1 MRQHKISRADV
12 ARVIAGVVASG
23 DDQEDEKQPEPG
35 VWQTDENDLPKV
47 PWAQA
52 QAFRTKRGAHNK
64 LLLEAREADVFKRV
78 VPVED
83 RADFLRDLVMKSESD
98 VPLSRDSGYHILS
111 QRCIGVSRRD
121 WAAFLKKQAVLQRTQ
136 NIPVERRKGGIKIEA
151 RGHLEMDLIEGKK
164 KDVVVTFL
172 TDDWYWLSVCDVLT
186 GLLIVKRLNNKEAG
200 TTAQALAD
208 VLTEFRQA
216 LGAPLLSVS
225 SDQGSE
231 FKGAVTR
238 LLKRRNVAQKF
249 VDRASRIE
257 QQNAIFQR
265 NFYRLYKLRRG
276 TFHSLETQA
285 LRLVNNTRN
294 KYTRMTPNEAV
305 AAPDADIAPRYNTAR
320 EQSEENYRAVTINQG
335 DRVRHL
341 RNIRKR
347 IRGIG
352 YKAYRG
358 DHWSKEVRHVASKKR
373 IGAAFKYLVSGKWYD
388 RDALQLVPAVDAASD
403 AIVTKRRS
411 DQDKKHVLWE

>member
-1 MRQHKISRADV
+1 M
-12 ARVIAGVVASG
+12 
-23 DDQEDEKQPEPG
+23 
-35 VWQTDENDLPKV
+35 
-47 PWAQA
+47 
-52 QAFRTKRGAHNK
+52 
-64 LLLEAREADVFKRV
+64 
-78 VPVED
+78 
-83 RADFLRDLVMKSESD
+83 
-98 VPLSRDSGYHILS
+98 
-111 QRCIGVSRRD
+111 
-121 WAAFLKKQAVLQRTQ
+121 LQRTQ

-164 KDVVVTFL
+164 KDVIVTFM

-200 TTAQALAD
+200 TTAQALGD
-208 VLTEFRQA
+208 VLTQFRQA

-238 LLKRRNVAQKF
+238 LLARRNVTQKF

-305 AAPDADIAPRYNTAR
+305 AAPDGDIAPRYNTAR
-320 EQSEENYRAVTINQG
+320 EQAEEDYRAVTINQG

-358 DHWSKEVRHVASKKR
+358 DHWSKQVRHVVEKKR
-373 IGAAFKYLVSGKWYD
+373 IGAAFKYLVAGSWYD
-388 RDALQLVPAVDAASD
+388 RDALLLVPAVDAATD
-403 AIVTKRRS
+403 AILTRRKT
-411 DQDKKHVLWE
+411 DQDKKHALWQ

>member
-23 DDQEDEKQPEPG
+23 EEEDEKRPEPG

-52 QAFRTKRGAHNK
+52 QAFRTIRGAHNK
-64 LLLEAREADVFKRV
+64 LMLEAREADVFKRV
-78 VPVED
+78 VPLED
-83 RADFLRDLVMKSESD
+83 RADFLRDLVMKSDSD

-136 NIPVERRKGGIKIEA
+136 NIPVERRKGGVKIEA

-231 FKGAVTR
+231 FKGAVAR
-238 LLKRRNVAQKF
+238 LLKRRNVTQKF

-294 KYTRMTPNEAV
+294 KYIRMTPNEAV
-305 AAPDADIAPRYNTAR
+305 AAPGPALQHRA
-320 EQSEENYRAVTINQG
+320 RAVGGGLPRRDDQPG
-335 DRVRHL
+335 RP
-341 RNIRKR
+341 
-347 IRGIG
+347 
-352 YKAYRG
+352 
-358 DHWSKEVRHVASKKR
+358 
-373 IGAAFKYLVSGKWYD
+373 GAAPAQHPEADPRHRLQGLPGRPLVQGGAARRGEEAD
-388 RDALQLVPAVDAASD
+388 RRRLQVPRLRQVVRPRRPAAR
-403 AIVTKRRS
+403 ARRRRRLRC
-411 DQDKKHVLWE
+411 DCN

>member
-1 MRQHKISRADV
+1 M
-12 ARVIAGVVASG
+12 
-23 DDQEDEKQPEPG
+23 
-35 VWQTDENDLPKV
+35 
-47 PWAQA
+47 
-52 QAFRTKRGAHNK
+52 
-64 LLLEAREADVFKRV
+64 
-78 VPVED
+78 
-83 RADFLRDLVMKSESD
+83 
-98 VPLSRDSGYHILS
+98 
-111 QRCIGVSRRD
+111 
-121 WAAFLKKQAVLQRTQ
+121 
-136 NIPVERRKGGIKIEA
+136 
-151 RGHLEMDLIEGKK
+151 
-164 KDVVVTFL
+164 
-172 TDDWYWLSVCDVLT
+172 
-186 GLLIVKRLNNKEAG
+186 
-200 TTAQALAD
+200 
-208 VLTEFRQA
+208 LTEFRQA

-320 EQSEENYRAVTINQG
+320 EQSEEDYRAVTINQG

-358 DHWSKEVRHVASKKR
+358 QHWSKQVRHVVEKKR
-373 IGAAFKYLVSGKWYD
+373 VGTAKYLVAGSWYD
-388 RDALQLVPAVDAASD
+388 RDALLLVPAVDAATD
-403 AIVTKRRS
+403 AIVSRRIQ
-411 DQDKKHVLWE
+411 DQDKKHSLWQ

>member
-1 MRQHKISRADV
+1 MV
-12 ARVIAGVVASG
+12 RVIAGVTASM
-23 DDQEDEKQPEPG
+23 DDEEDEKRPEPG
-35 VWQTDENDLPKV
+35 IWQTDENDLPKIL
-47 PWAQA
+47 WAQKH
-52 QAFRTKRGAHNK
+52 AFRTTRGAHNK
-64 LLLEAREADVFKRV
+64 LILEAREHDVFKRV
-78 VPVED
+78 VPVEE
-83 RADFLRDLVMKSESD
+83 RNDFLRDLVMKAESD
-98 VPLSRDSGYHILS
+98 VPLSRDSGYHIL
-111 QRCIGVSRRD
+111 QGRCIGVSRRD
-121 WAAFLKKQAVLQRTQ
+121 WAAFIKKQAVLQRTQ

-164 KDVVVTFL
+164 KDVIVTFM

-200 TTAQALAD
+200 TTAQALGD

-231 FKGAVTR
+231 FKGATTR
-238 LLKRRNVAQKF
+238 LLARRNVTQKF

-294 KYTRMTPNEAV
+294 KYTLMTPNEAV

-320 EQSEENYRAVTINQG
+320 EQSEEDYHAVTINQG

-358 DHWSKEVRHVASKKR
+358 DHWSKEVRHVVEKKR
-373 IGAAFKYLVSGKWYD
+373 IGAAFKYLVTGKWYD
-388 RDALQLVPAVDAASD
+388 RDALLLVPAVDAASD
-403 AIVTKRRS
+403 AIVTRRRT
-411 DQDKKHVLWE
+411 DQDKKHALWQ